1 MLLQNGSA
9 QTGDIK
15 SWAKD
20 VITHRLSMKPKTEF
34 DKWNADQWT
43 NAATICAF
51 IAKIEI
57 PKEIKKLP
65 NLKSGSFSLPDNE
78 EAFCKALATKGPT
91 PKCFYLRATTP
102 PFQPHADGLPSNYV
116 YMKKQVPEG
125 TRVTAGGECNLV
137 ADDYSTKQYFA
148 GDAKVVWRAQPK
160 ITSINTAKGPTQL
173 NIGTIWFD
181 VEGMPGK
188 ENIPSEMAVI
198 TNSP

>member
-1 MLLQNGSA
+1 
-9 QTGDIK
+9 
-15 SWAKD
+15 
-20 VITHRLSMKPKTEF
+20 
-34 DKWNADQWT
+34 
-43 NAATICAF
+43 
-51 IAKIEI
+51 
-57 PKEIKKLP
+57 
-65 NLKSGSFSLPDNE
+65 
-78 EAFCKALATKGPT
+78 
-91 PKCFYLRATTP
+91 
-102 PFQPHADGLPSNYV
+102 
-116 YMKKQVPEG
+116 MKKQVPEG